1 MIMHRKIKLIICCNI
16 ALRGDGSIHPADQST
31 LQGFADLKRLIVYV
45 TGFEQIDSSFFLSS
59 TFENA
64 LLTGVPVVTGLPVI
78 PFQFPPHSV
87 SSLLLVKGGESTD
100 ETGMRGDLTV
110 FNQLITSVF

>member
-1 MIMHRKIKLIICCNI
+1 M
-16 ALRGDGSIHPADQST
+16 
-31 LQGFADLKRLIVYV
+31 

-64 LLTGVPVVTGLPVI
+64 LLTGVPAVTGLPVI
-78 PFQFPPHSV
+78 PFQFLHSV
-87 SSLLLVKGGESTD
+87 SSLLPVKGGESTD

>member
-1 MIMHRKIKLIICCNI
+1 M
-16 ALRGDGSIHPADQST
+16 
-31 LQGFADLKRLIVYV
+31 IVYV

-78 PFQFPPHSV
+78 PFQFPPLCIFTPSCE
-87 SSLLLVKGGESTD
+87 G
-100 ETGMRGDLTV
+100 RR
-110 FNQLITSVF
+110 IYR

>member
-1 MIMHRKIKLIICCNI
+1 MKVKAEYDYAQKNKANYLLNI

-64 LLTGVPVVTGLPVI
+64 LLTGVPAVTGLPVI
-78 PFQFPPHSV
+78 PFQFPPLCIFTPSCE
-87 SSLLLVKGGESTD
+87 G
-100 ETGMRGDLTV
+100 RR
-110 FNQLITSVF
+110 IYR